1 MSATLVKLASSH
13 RLTPVVGFDEKSGFI
28 LRFTQAD
35 GIKPHALSRHT
46 KDSHFVPRWGECSL
60 SLAFA
65 FSDFSFQLFPCG
77 FTEPT
82 LALGRGQARAPNP
95 LPTRQASARFRPRP
109 MTDSPLS
116 ARSTPLH
123 FIFAD
128 FNSVPL
134 RSDGRKLPRQSVNVV
149 RVPKIQDSRGRDA
162 PHIGHDQQYG
172 RETSSG
178 QQSNSPR
185 CSARARR
192 GITARGSACRRE
204 QSNSPRD
211 FVRARQRQ

>member
-1 MSATLVKLASSH
+1 MSATLIKLASSH
-13 RLTPVVGFDEKSGFI
+13 RLSPVDGVDEKTGFI

-134 RSDGRKLPRQSVNVV
+134 RSDGRKPARQSKKL
-149 RVPKIQDSRGRDA
+149 RARPQDSE
-162 PHIGHDQQYG
+162 G

-178 QQSNSPR
+178 QEISISPR
-185 CSARARR
+185 CFARARHR
-192 GITARGSACRRE
+192 HYGARLRL
-204 QSNSPRD
+204 SPRTK
-211 FVRARQRQ
+211 Q

>member
-1 MSATLVKLASSH
+1 MSATLIKLASSH
-13 RLTPVVGFDEKSGFI
+13 RLTPVDGFDEKTGFI

-46 KDSHFVPRWGECSL
+46 KDSHFVPRWGERSL

-65 FSDFSFQLFPCG
+65 FSDFSISAFSLWLHRADTC
-77 FTEPT
+77 
-82 LALGRGQARAPNP
+82 ARSS
-95 LPTRQASARFRPRP
+95 RQASARFRPRP

-134 RSDGRKLPRQSVNVV
+134 RSDGRKPARQSKKL
-149 RVPKIQDSRGRDA
+149 RARPQDSE
-162 PHIGHDQQYG
+162 G

-178 QQSNSPR
+178 QAISISPR
-185 CSARARR
+185 CFARARHR
-192 GITARGSACRRE
+192 HYGARLRL
-204 QSNSPRD
+204 SPRTK
-211 FVRARQRQ
+211 Q